1 MDILDKVLLEWSY
14 RCEKGY
20 PDINNEKDIAL
31 FESIFGFDLIKEAKY
46 PFEYLSKEAQKLGKE
61 LIQKLNLEDNEII
74 AHAKNRIIVYT
85 DRPRQEVF
93 QALRSLGYEKDQIT
107 GSSGGG
113 FRTPEGIEIIHK
125 AQTSIGDAGLGNEAI
140 LVVKVEEA
148 ISTNGGPIDVRFIGK
163 NKVNLDYTNVKGAK
177 GVGEKTSDN
186 KKADVILIT
195 PEKTRPISVKEDKDF
210 RWSSAM
216 STHRKVFDAVL
227 KPAMGEGT
235 EDLKLVQDEQNPK
248 LLNMINPKNNLPYG
262 SIYVFGAPDMD
273 YKTLA
278 FGSDNAVVVKASF
291 EDRDFHLNNGTLTIQ
306 TAGNYSQA
314 DHFSED
320 DKPII
325 RFERNASKATN
336 LTGYAGRGITIRTVP
351 AKGAIKGPKSRANT
365 LDLEY
370 KDLDID

>member
-20 PDINNEKDIAL
+20 PDINNKKDIAL
-31 FESIFGFDLIKEAKY
+31 FESIFGFNLIEEAKY
-46 PFEYLSKEAQKLGKE
+46 PFEYLSKEAQELGKE

-140 LVVKVEEA
+140 LIVKVEEA
-148 ISTNGGPIDVRFIGK
+148 ISANGGPIDVRFIGK

-186 KKADVILIT
+186 KKADVVLIT
-195 PEKTRPISVKEDKDF
+195 PEKTRPISVKEDKAF

-248 LLNMINPKNNLPYG
+248 LLAMINPKNNLPYG

-291 EDRDFHLNNGTLTIQ
+291 EDKDFHLNNGILTIQ
-306 TAGNYSQA
+306 TAGNYQETE
-314 DHFSED
+314 DFTED

-336 LTGYAGRGITIRTVP
+336 LTGYAGRGITLRTVP
-351 AKGAIKGPKSRANT
+351 AKGRINQKSRANT

-370 KDLDID
+370 KDLGID

>member
-1 MDILDKVLLEWSY
+1 MDILDKILLEWSY

-31 FESIFGFDLIKEAKY
+31 FESIFGFNLIKEAKY
-46 PFEYLSKEAQKLGKE
+46 PFEYLSKEAQELGKE

-125 AQTSIGDAGLGNEAI
+125 AQTSIGDAGVGNEAI
-140 LVVKVEEA
+140 LVAKVEEA
-148 ISTNGGPIDVRFIGK
+148 ISANGGPINVRFIGK
-163 NKVNLDYTNVKGAK
+163 NTVNLYYTNVKGAK
-177 GVGEKTSDN
+177 RVGEKTSDN
-186 KKADVILIT
+186 KKADVVLLT
-195 PEKTRPISVKEDKDF
+195 PEKTRPISVKEDKAF

-235 EDLKLVQDEQNPK
+235 EDLKLVQDEKNPK

-273 YKTLA
+273 YETLA

-291 EDRDFHLNNGTLTIQ
+291 EDKDFHLNNGILTIQ
-306 TAGNYSQA
+306 TAGNYQETK
-314 DHFSED
+314 HFTED
-320 DKPII
+320 DTPII
-325 RFERNASKATN
+325 RFEKNASKASN
-336 LTGYAGRGITIRTVP
+336 LTGYAGRGIVIRTVP
-351 AKGAIKGPKSRANT
+351 AKGYNNQTSRANT
-365 LDLEY
+365 LDLKY
-370 KDLDID
+370 KDLGID